1 MAYIQP
7 ELVREAK
14 KMDLLTYLER
24 YNPSELVRINS
35 RVYSTRSH
43 DSLKISNGK
52 WMWWSRGIGGRSAL
66 DYLIKVEGMQ
76 FVDAVKHI
84 VNAEKIDAPPV
95 HSTESQRDG
104 FVLPD
109 KNRDTDRVTAY
120 LFGRGIDL
128 EIIYYCMRK
137 GYIYESLPYHNVV
150 FVGFNDSGK
159 AAYAAYRATKTRR
172 IMGEAKGSRKDFSFR
187 LEGTNEHTVHVFESA
202 IDLLSYATLVKH
214 HGGKWTENNYLS
226 LGGVS
231 CGGAEKGAER
241 LPAAL
246 KHYIGCHR
254 ELKCVC
260 LHFDNDRAG
269 KFAADITARLL
280 AGKYEVVNEPP
291 QIGKDF
297 NDELQ
302 AVLKIKCDEMRKEK
316 DTHAR

>member
-1 MAYIQP
+1 MAYIRP
-7 ELVREAK
+7 EIVREAK

-24 YNPSELVRINS
+24 YNPTELVRINPQ
-35 RVYSTRSH
+35 VYSTRSH

-84 VNAEKIDAPPV
+84 VNAEQIDAPAV

-109 KNRDTDRVTAY
+109 KNRDTDQVTVY

-159 AAYAAYRATKTRR
+159 AAYAAYRATKTAR
-172 IMGEAKGSRKDFSFR
+172 IMGEAKGSSKAFAFR
-187 LEGTNEHTVHVFESA
+187 LEGMDKRSVHVFESA

-214 HGGKWTENNYLS
+214 YGGKWMERSYLS
-226 LGGVS
+226 LGGIS
-231 CGGAEKGAER
+231 CGNGGKQTEK
-241 LPAAL
+241 LPVAL
-246 KHYIGCHR
+246 EHYIASHR
-254 ELKCVC
+254 ELKRIC
-260 LHFDNDRAG
+260 LHFDND
-269 KFAADITARLL
+269 L
-280 AGKYEVVNEPP
+280 AGELAVAAISKLLISQYEVVNEPP
-291 QIGKDF
+291 QNGKDF
-297 NDELQ
+297 NDQLQ
-302 AVLKIKCDEMRKEK
+302 IVLQIKCDGKGKAR
-316 DTHAR
+316 DTYAR